1 MHKHFSLIFLLTC
14 LLFLVS
20 ACGQESQMD
29 SSEST
34 PSVIPGDETYDI
46 ALITDNAG
54 IEDGSFFQAAWTGI
68 TDYATEHGVSYQHY
82 DPNME
87 TEDAYLEAI
96 SQAIANGAKLVICP
110 GVQQSD
116 AVYQAQNR
124 YPDVYFV
131 SVDYVPTSAE
141 TQESMANGNT
151 YAILFA
157 EEESGFLAGYSAV
170 RDGYTKLGFL
180 GGKAYPS
187 VVRYGTGYLQGIDAA
202 AQEMG
207 VEVEVMYHYCGVFV
221 GNDEVQALAHS
232 WYSQGTEVIFSCGGS
247 IYTSVCTAAEAASA
261 AVIGVDTDQSAYSDT
276 FITSATKDIAAAVYQ
291 AIDLYYSGT
300 FPGGTTAIKT
310 AEEGMTGLAMENA
323 RFLNFDQAQYE
334 QALQGLLDG
343 KYQVMKYEDGTVD
356 LSTLVSKSVKITYV
370 NPQ

>member
-170 RDGYTKLGFL
+170 RD
-180 GGKAYPS
+180 
-187 VVRYGTGYLQGIDAA
+187 
-202 AQEMG
+202 
-207 VEVEVMYHYCGVFV
+207 
-221 GNDEVQALAHS
+221 NDQLS
-232 WYSQGTEVIFSCGGS
+232 RR
-247 IYTSVCTAAEAASA
+247 
-261 AVIGVDTDQSAYSDT
+261 DSDKSE
-276 FITSATKDIAAAVYQ
+276 ITSRRKTEREGEAFHTMEYESLRLRYRKKRGGFCRAVGKIDERGGRDIRAGHG
-291 AIDLYYSGT
+291 I
-300 FPGGTTAIKT
+300 GGRDRGKT
-310 AEEGMTGLAMENA
+310 AFSRRDRGESGDKAVPLRQGPQPFARARASERRSVRMHRSGRGLFSRLEKGFREGFHSRSVGSEVPLCVEFHAIRRGGAYFLDIQGARAARIQLETPRARSRGL
-323 RFLNFDQAQYE
+323 
-334 QALQGLLDG
+334 G
-343 KYQVMKYEDGTVD
+343 
-356 LSTLVSKSVKITYV
+356 
-370 NPQ
+370 